1 MSTNK
6 FPCVGCGACCRK
18 LHLLKEEQLKDVG
31 LEAREDGSCV
41 NLKEDNSCSIYEDR
55 PDICIVSNRGTDYTS
70 EEYNKIVADIC
81 NDWMDE
87 EGSDYP
93 RIQL

>member
-1 MSTNK
+1 MLTSK

-18 LHLLKEEQLKDVG
+18 LNLLSEKQLKEVN

-41 NLKEDNSCSIYEDR
+41 NLNEDNSCAVYENR
-55 PDICIVSNRGTDYTS
+55 PEICIVSNRGTEHT
-70 EEYNKIVADIC
+70 AAIC
-81 NDWMDE
+81 NEWMDE

-93 RIQL
+93 RIKL

>member
-18 LHLLKEEQLKDVG
+18 LNLLSEEQLKEVN
-31 LEAREDGSCV
+31 LKAREDGSCV
-41 NLKEDNSCSIYEDR
+41 NLNEDNSCAVYEDR
-55 PDICIVSNRGTDYTS
+55 PEICIVSNRGTGYTT
-70 EEYNKIVADIC
+70 EEYHKMVAEIC
-81 NDWMDE
+81 NEWMDE

-93 RIQL
+93 RINL

>member
-18 LHLLKEEQLKDVG
+18 LHL
-31 LEAREDGSCV
+31 
-41 NLKEDNSCSIYEDR
+41 LKEDNSCSIYEDR

>member
-18 LHLLKEEQLKDVG
+18 LHLLNEEQLKDAG